1 MEGDRA
7 FVRLGR
13 QELEGRL
20 RSLEASAAKERARQ
34 AEALRKAVGE
44 RDSLREE
51 VARLR

>member
-1 MEGDRA
+1 MEDDRA

-20 RSLEASAAKERARQ
+20 RSLEASAEKERARQ
-34 AEALRKAVGE
+34 AETLRKVAGE
-44 RDSLREE
+44 RDSLKAE